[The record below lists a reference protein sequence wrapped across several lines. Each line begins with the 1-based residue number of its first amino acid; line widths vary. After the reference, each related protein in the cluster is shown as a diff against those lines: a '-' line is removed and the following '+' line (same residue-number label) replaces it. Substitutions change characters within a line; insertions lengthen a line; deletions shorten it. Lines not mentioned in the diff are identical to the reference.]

1 MGNVTII
8 PKHVDFS
15 QKMKEL
21 HLAMCKEIAFVMA
34 ATETKE
40 LDLLGTDTGHVTIK
54 MEHKFTGETV
64 DIEVKK
70 VILKNDNFSEV
81 NYGEVYIT
89 SPDWNFCEDE
99 ICISKNQY
107 VIPCSIEELYEAVFE
122 ECVTNREKK

>member
-1 MGNVTII
+1 MGNITII

-40 LDLLGTDTGHVTIK
+40 LDLLGTDAGHVTIK

-64 DIEVKK
+64 DIEVKN

-81 NYGEVYIT
+81 NYGEVYVT

-99 ICISKNQY
+99 IYISKNQY
-107 VIPCSIEELYEAVFE
+107 VILCSIEELYNRVFD
-122 ECVTNREKK
+122 ECVTNRKKQ